1 MVLQRNVKF
10 PTDCVTCGIYSVSK
24 KVSPF
29 MFDNNFGNC
38 GPKCAPHLQY
48 VATLPSEIQ
57 KCYQIF
63 TLNMTINMFN

>member
-1 MVLQRNVKF
+1 
-10 PTDCVTCGIYSVSK
+10 
-24 KVSPF
+24 